1 MRLCVIGCGN
11 VGRLVAKN
19 RGVLGVSLKFFDRH
33 PERCFEVCKDDCE
46 VSTSFDE
53 FLEGCDLVVEAASPE
68 AVRQYAPQV
77 LRKAD
82 MVVLSVGALMD
93 KELYGRLLRIAENYG
108 TSIVVPS
115 GAVAGIDAIKAL
127 KNAGIEEVQ
136 VITTKNPKALG
147 VNVEEKTVLFEG
159 PASEAVKRFPTNVN
173 VVATVSLAAGK
184 EATVKVVADPSVDKG
199 KVKGWGALRQ
209 SNKRTQPGQSQNQLV
224 GRTIPYRDPQGTRQE
239 TAYKNRHVTTSKA
252 PT

>member
-184 EATVKVVADPSVDKG
+184 EATVKVVADPSVDKNVHEIR
-199 KVKGWGALRQ
+199 VK
-209 SNKRTQPGQSQNQLV
+209 
-224 GRTIPYRDPQGTRQE
+224 
-239 TAYKNRHVTTSKA
+239 SKA
-252 PT
+252 GELYVKVTNVPSPDNPKTSLLAALSLIETLKELVKKQRIRIGT